1 MADCEILPISIAA
14 LQRAVTVLH
23 EGGVVAF
30 PTDTVYGL
38 CCDLYNEAAVAK
50 IYHLKGRPARM
61 PLIAMFAEMEDWS
74 LVAESVSPAALQ
86 YMKKWWPGPLTI
98 IVPARPD
105 IPELVLGGGT
115 TIGMRIPDNNAALQL
130 LRLFQR
136 PLATTSANLS
146 GQPVASSADE
156 IRAQLDGQLDMIL
169 DAGPSAGGVA
179 STVVNCAVDPPIII
193 REGPVDFVMLG
204 LEQK

>member
-156 IRAQLDGQLDMIL
+156 IRAQLDGQVDMIL

-179 STVVNCAVDPPIII
+179 STVVNCAVDPPIIL

>member
-156 IRAQLDGQLDMIL
+156 IRAQLDGQVDMIL
-169 DAGPSAGGVA
+169 DAGPSADGVA
-179 STVVNCAVDPPIII
+179 STVVNCAVDPPIIL